1 MGDIL
6 RYMLIFY
13 NIQTIKSSNPKRCSI
28 IAETP
33 MRKKFWLSDVRRFR
47 MELQDIGKLLEML
60 QRVSPEKQEKIL
72 IFAQGVAAGVS
83 AANAARDADEKKK
96 PA

>member
-1 MGDIL
+1 
-6 RYMLIFY
+6 
-13 NIQTIKSSNPKRCSI
+13 
-28 IAETP
+28 
-33 MRKKFWLSDVRRFR
+33 
-47 MELQDIGKLLEML
+47 ML

-83 AANAARDADEKKK
+83 AANAARDEDENKK

>member
-1 MGDIL
+1 MEKRNNL
-6 RYMLIFY
+6 LI
-13 NIQTIKSSNPKRCSI
+13 KRGVQ
-28 IAETP
+28 
-33 MRKKFWLSDVRRFR
+33 K
-47 MELQDIGKLLEML
+47 MELQDVGKLLEML

-83 AANAARDADEKKK
+83 AANAARDEDEKKK

>member
-1 MGDIL
+1 M
-6 RYMLIFY
+6 
-13 NIQTIKSSNPKRCSI
+13 K
-28 IAETP
+28 
-33 MRKKFWLSDVRRFR
+33 
-47 MELQDIGKLLEML
+47 LQDVGKLLEML

-83 AANAARDADEKKK
+83 AANAARDEDKKKK

>member
-1 MGDIL
+1 M
-6 RYMLIFY
+6 
-13 NIQTIKSSNPKRCSI
+13 K
-28 IAETP
+28 
-33 MRKKFWLSDVRRFR
+33 
-47 MELQDIGKLLEML
+47 LQDVGKLLEML

-83 AANAARDADEKKK
+83 AANAAKDEDEKKK